1 MAAAGAAGL
10 DAVVVTGRDA
20 QRESE
25 GWERRFVSPPNR
37 LFEHVELYNS
47 LGYEVRLEPVPPE
60 ELEGECAGCLV
71 ALSLYRV
78 VYTRRPR

>member
-1 MAAAGAAGL
+1 MAAGVPVR
-10 DAVVVTGRDA
+10 AVA
-20 QRESE
+20 EQESTLEAE

-60 ELEGECAGCLV
+60 ELQGDCSGCLV

-78 VYTRRPR
+78 VYTRRPQ